1 MSMRTHFVLGVVP
14 HSNLKMIWLCGFFE
28 IIGGG
33 AAIHSMLIRTIIGEA
48 VPASYL

>member
-1 MSMRTHFVLGVVP
+1 
-14 HSNLKMIWLCGFFE
+14 MIWLCGFFE